1 MDRECELTGR
11 IMKGIAGFYYVN
23 VEDDGVYE
31 CRAVGIFRK
40 DKQKPLVGDLVKI
53 RVLDSKKR
61 EGSLV
66 GICKR
71 STALIR
77 PEVANVDQALIVFA
91 QIFPEPNLIL
101 LDKFLIMMLE
111 HEIECVICF
120 NKQDMAKDSKR
131 EELLNIYSGCG
142 VKVITIS
149 ALEAQGL
156 QQIREL
162 LKNKFTVLAG
172 PSGVGKSTLINHLC
186 PQAKMETGEIS
197 KKMERGKH
205 TTRHSELFY
214 LDKGTYLMDTP
225 GFTAFSLMDM
235 PENTIKNY
243 YPEFYPYEG
252 KCKYQECSH
261 IHEPKCAV
269 KDAVQTGAISRIRY
283 EGYLTIYEEQKNRR
297 KY

>member
-1 MDRECELTGR
+1 
-11 IMKGIAGFYYVN
+11 
-23 VEDDGVYE
+23 
-31 CRAVGIFRK
+31 
-40 DKQKPLVGDLVKI
+40 
-53 RVLDSKKR
+53 
-61 EGSLV
+61 
-66 GICKR
+66 
-71 STALIR
+71 
-77 PEVANVDQALIVFA
+77 
-91 QIFPEPNLIL
+91 
-101 LDKFLIMMLE
+101 
-111 HEIECVICF
+111 
-120 NKQDMAKDSKR
+120 
-131 EELLNIYSGCG
+131 
-142 VKVITIS
+142 
-149 ALEAQGL
+149 
-156 QQIREL
+156 
-162 LKNKFTVLAG
+162 
-172 PSGVGKSTLINHLC
+172 
-186 PQAKMETGEIS
+186 
-197 KKMERGKH
+197 